1 MNEKE
6 IQNIF
11 QPIIQQFVWGAKQGY
26 GSFLSLEFGNP
37 KTELGAIHKP
47 SEKRKFPFNE
57 FEHRNVSVKGDF
69 TFFIT
74 MSNWKIYAN
83 KTELAYDESERDEIE
98 FALGFINGQKLMNVT
113 IDPQKNFTELEFD
126 LGGSI
131 KISNEKYDYDINE
144 MWDFYTESDKVLTY
158 RNDRKISFGKADTEL
173 GKEKFTKIN
182 EKITCP
188 NSNYNGFGNQTL

>member
-47 SEKRKFPFNE
+47 SEKGKFPFNE
-57 FEHRNVSVKGDF
+57 FEHRNVSIKGDY
-69 TFFIT
+69 TFFIY

-83 KTELAYDESERDEIE
+83 KIELAYDESERDEIE
-98 FALGFINGQKLMNVT
+98 FALGFINGQKLINIV
-113 IDPQKNFTELEFD
+113 IDSQKNITELEFD
-126 LGGSI
+126 LGGI
-131 KISNEKYDYDINE
+131 VKISNENYEDEINE
-144 MWDFYTESDKVLTY
+144 MWNFYTKSDKVLTY
-158 RNDRKISFGKADTEL
+158 RNDRKSSYEKVETEL
-173 GKEKFTKIN
+173 ENEKFTKIN
-182 EKITCP
+182 GKITCP
-188 NSNYNGFGNQTL
+188 NTRL